1 MLEAVVTEETSDGAG
16 KLGREACTLMRGPCA
31 YLPVVGNLKKHG
43 PGTFMASKSYCV
55 AFGGRLT
62 RAPGTAWRAPA
73 HSQA

>member
-31 YLPVVGNLKKHG
+31 YLPVVGNLKNTVLGHSWQ
-43 PGTFMASKSYCV
+43 PKSYCV